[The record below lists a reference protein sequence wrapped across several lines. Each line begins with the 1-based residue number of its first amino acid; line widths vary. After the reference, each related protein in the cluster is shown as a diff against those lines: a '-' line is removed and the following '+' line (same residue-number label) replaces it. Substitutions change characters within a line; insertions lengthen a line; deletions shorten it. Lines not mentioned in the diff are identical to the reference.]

1 MDLKNFHVLFIM
13 ASIVVALGF
22 GLWCFF
28 TEAGTAVAG
37 STVIGTI
44 SVIVAAALVIYAV
57 VFLKKMG
64 REGTW

>member
-1 MDLKNFHVLFIM
+1 MDLKNFHILFII
-13 ASIVVALGF
+13 ASVVVALGF

-28 TEAGTAVAG
+28 TEAGTATAG
-37 STVIGTI
+37 STVMGTI

-64 REGTW
+64 REGIW